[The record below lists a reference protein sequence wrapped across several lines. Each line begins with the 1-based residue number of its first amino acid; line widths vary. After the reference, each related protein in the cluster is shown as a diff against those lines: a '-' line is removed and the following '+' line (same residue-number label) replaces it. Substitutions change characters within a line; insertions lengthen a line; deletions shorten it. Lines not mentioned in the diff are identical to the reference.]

1 MGLLWSLLTAP
12 VMVPVKSLEF
22 IFDKIT
28 QQVNEEMLDEGR
40 VRRQL
45 LELQSLLDAGEI
57 SEDEFYETEEE
68 LLDWLDAI
76 LYYKE
81 TLAEQGDE

>member
-1 MGLLWSLLTAP
+1 
-12 VMVPVKSLEF
+12 MVPVKSLEF